1 MVSKVTLEEDL
12 TNLFMK
18 GCVMGFGLKKV
29 SELVIFRIAWT
40 LGLFDTFVLLFWAY

>member
-18 GCVMGFGLKKV
+18 GCVMGFGLKKGQ
-29 SELVIFRIAWT
+29 IH
-40 LGLFDTFVLLFWAY
+40 D